1 MDTESRAAMAKISA
15 HETTGLL
22 QALSTAALISSTT
35 ENPLI
40 ELIFG
45 FVVFSP
51 VKFLVSSNT
60 TDPSQ
65 SCVSKIDSSINYA
78 IYDKSLFN
86 LKHILLYEKW

>member
-1 MDTESRAAMAKISA
+1 MAIESRAAMAKISA
-15 HETTGLL
+15 HDTTGRL

-45 FVVFSP
+45 RAVFSP
-51 VKFLVSSNT
+51 VKFRVSSSR

-65 SCVSKIDSSINYA
+65 PCIEISVNYIIIDVTF
-78 IYDKSLFN
+78 SLLILVFN
-86 LKHILLYEKW
+86 